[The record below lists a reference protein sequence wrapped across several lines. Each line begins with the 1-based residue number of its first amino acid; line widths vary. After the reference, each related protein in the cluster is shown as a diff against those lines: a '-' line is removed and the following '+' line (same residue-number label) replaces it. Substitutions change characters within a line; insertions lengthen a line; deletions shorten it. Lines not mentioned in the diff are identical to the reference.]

1 MLGLALLAFI
11 PATEAAP
18 SGTIIPAY
26 MWAEDAG
33 WDVLLSAAAESS
45 MPRENIHIVV
55 NANNG
60 VTGSLA
66 DSEKAIWQ
74 QLADRVQPAG
84 RLLAYLNLCDRVPP
98 FDTCGDAQLQGARP
112 AAEMLQ
118 YAADWIDMLGA
129 DRIDGF
135 FLDDTPMS
143 GMNGDNVAEII
154 NGIKALNSRFMVVT
168 NPGTAATDRALVDM
182 VDATVNVENSD
193 PSGTVATSAC
203 CPNALHFLYL
213 PSQNYT

>member
-1 MLGLALLAFI
+1 MVRALPPSIIGLALLAFI

-18 SGTIIPAY
+18 PGTIIPAY
-26 MWAEDAG
+26 MWAQDAS
-33 WDVLLSAAAESS
+33 WDVLLSTAADSS
-45 MPRENIHIVV
+45 MPRDNIHIVV

-66 DSEKAIWQ
+66 DTEKGIWQ

-84 RLLAYLNLCDRVPP
+84 RLLAYINLCDRVPP

-112 AAEMLQ
+112 AGETLQ
-118 YAADWIDMLGA
+118 YVADWIDMLGA

-135 FLDDTPMS
+135 FLDDTPMN
-143 GMNGDNVAEII
+143 GLNGDNIAEII
-154 NGIKALNSRFMVVT
+154 TGIRAQNNNFFVVT

-182 VDATVNVENSD
+182 VDATVYVENSD
-193 PSGTVATSAC
+193 PSGAGTTH
-203 CPNALHFLYL
+203 L
-213 PSQNYT
+213 